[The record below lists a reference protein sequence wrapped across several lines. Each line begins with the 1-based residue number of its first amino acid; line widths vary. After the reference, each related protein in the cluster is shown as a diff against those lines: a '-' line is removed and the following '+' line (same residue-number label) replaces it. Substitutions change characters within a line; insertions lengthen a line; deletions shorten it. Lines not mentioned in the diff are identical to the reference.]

1 MKKLLLGLP
10 ITAALLLGACGETA
24 VEKVEKSD
32 APAAAEKEQK
42 ETNTKEDKRTELG
55 KVTDYYSNDKLNYSI
70 KTGPMKLEF
79 SKIMVYEIELKE
91 QYKAQF
97 KGADVINVIALKS
110 KVENTSKDLVNFYP
124 DQATI
129 VTDTKEQI
137 DASMIAS
144 DHIGGEFIGEVE
156 KEGTV
161 AFLLNK
167 SVADVKKISINI
179 DGPSNDSF
187 DRVGEDIKA
196 EFTLKK

>member
-10 ITAALLLGACGETA
+10 IAAALLLGACGETA

-32 APAAAEKEQK
+32 APAAAEKKQNEAK
-42 ETNTKEDKRTELG
+42 KDTRTDLG
-55 KVTDYYSNDKLNYSI
+55 KVTDYYINNSLNYSI

-79 SKIMVYEIELKE
+79 SKLAVYEIELKD
-91 QYKAQF
+91 QYKSQF
-97 KGADVINVIALKS
+97 KGADVINVVALKT
-110 KVENTSKDLVNFYP
+110 KVENTSKDLINFYP
-124 DQATI
+124 DQSTI

-137 DASMIAS
+137 EASMIVS
-144 DHIGGEFIGEVE
+144 DHVGGEFIGEVE

-179 DGPSNDSF
+179 DGPSNEGY
-187 DRVGEDIKA
+187 DRVGENVKA
-196 EFTLKK
+196 EFILDK